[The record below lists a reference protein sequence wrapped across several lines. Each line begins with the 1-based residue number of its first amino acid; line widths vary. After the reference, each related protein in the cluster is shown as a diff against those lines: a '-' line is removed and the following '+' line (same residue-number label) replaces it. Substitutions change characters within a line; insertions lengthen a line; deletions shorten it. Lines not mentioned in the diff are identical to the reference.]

1 MKKTILI
8 TGASRGIGAAIA
20 RRLAVFDGSPSRLI
34 LNCNTDTEGLA
45 TVIDEINRAV
55 PDCQIVPMICDLS
68 DAEARSVAFARAV
81 DASGGHT
88 PHILINNAGI
98 ADIGL
103 LQDLSSD
110 RLMAILSTN
119 LAAALDLA
127 RLCIPGMIRRMHD
140 MTADNASGPNWS
152 NPQTHDTDVS
162 SESSIQVAFGP
173 SAPTTPNCA
182 ILNISSVWGQVG
194 ASCEVAYSAAKGG
207 LNAMTRALAKE
218 LAPSS
223 IPVNAI
229 ACGLIDT
236 QMNRLLSP
244 EELADV
250 IDQIPAG
257 RMATADEVAKTVEL
271 ILSAPTYLTGQVIG
285 FDGGW
290 I

>member
-20 RRLAVFDGSPSRLI
+20 RKLAVFDGSPSRLI

-68 DAEARSVAFARAV
+68 DAEARSAAFARAV

-140 MTADNASGPNWS
+140 MPADSASNSEQATPRTHTAG
-152 NPQTHDTDVS
+152 S
-162 SESSIQVAFGP
+162 SSPA
-173 SAPTTPNCA
+173 TPNCA

>member
-68 DAEARSVAFARAV
+68 DAEARSAAFARAV
-81 DASGGHT
+81 EASGGHT

-103 LQDLSSD
+103 LQDLAPD

-119 LAAALDLA
+119 LAAALDLS
-127 RLCIPGMIRRMHD
+127 RLCIPGMVRRIHD
-140 MTADNASGPNWS
+140 LETPQSTAA
-152 NPQTHDTDVS
+152 Q
-162 SESSIQVAFGP
+162 
-173 SAPTTPNCA
+173 PTCA

-236 QMNRLLSP
+236 QMNRLLSS
-244 EELADV
+244 EELQDI

-257 RMATADEVAKTVEL
+257 RMATADEVAELAAL
-271 ILSAPTYLTGQVIG
+271 ILSAPAYLTGQVIG

>member
-68 DAEARSVAFARAV
+68 DAEARSAAFARAV
-81 DASGGHT
+81 EASGGHT

-103 LQDLSSD
+103 LQDLAPD

-119 LAAALDLA
+119 LAAALDLS
-127 RLCIPGMIRRMHD
+127 RLCIPGMVRRIHD
-140 MTADNASGPNWS
+140 LEAPQSTAA
-152 NPQTHDTDVS
+152 Q
-162 SESSIQVAFGP
+162 
-173 SAPTTPNCA
+173 PTCA

-236 QMNRLLSP
+236 QMNRLLSS
-244 EELADV
+244 EELQDV

-257 RMATADEVAKTVEL
+257 RMATADEVAELATL
-271 ILSAPTYLTGQVIG
+271 ILSAPAYLTGQVIG

>member
-45 TVIDEINRAV
+45 TVIDEIGRAV
-55 PDCQIVPMICDLS
+55 PDCQIIPMICDLS
-68 DAEARSVAFARAV
+68 DAEARSAAFIRAV

-119 LAAALDLA
+119 LAAALDLS
-127 RLCIPGMIRRMHD
+127 RLCIPGMVRRI
-140 MTADNASGPNWS
+140 
-152 NPQTHDTDVS
+152 HDTEAHCKTQASAQSGSRTGS
-162 SESSIQVAFGP
+162 SDPGFTPLSEP
-173 SAPTTPNCA
+173 KPTCA
-182 ILNISSVWGQVG
+182 ILNISSVWGSVG

-236 QMNRLLSP
+236 QMNHCLTP
-244 EELADV
+244 EEITEV

-257 RMATADEVAKTVEL
+257 RMASPDEVARLCEL
-271 ILSAPTYLTGQVIG
+271 ILSAPAYLTGQVIG

>member
-20 RRLAVFDGSPSRLI
+20 RRLAFFDGEPSRLI

-45 TVIDEINRAV
+45 TVIDEINQAV
-55 PDCQIVPMICDLS
+55 PDCRIVPMICDLS
-68 DAEARSVAFARAV
+68 DAEARSTAFARAV
-81 DASGGHT
+81 DATGGHT

-103 LQDLSSD
+103 LQDLSPD

-119 LAAALDLA
+119 LAAALDLS
-127 RLCIPGMIRRMHD
+127 RLCIPGMVRRIHD
-140 MTADNASGPNWS
+140 
-152 NPQTHDTDVS
+152 
-162 SESSIQVAFGP
+162 SETQISMSDAK
-173 SAPTTPNCA
+173 PTCA
-182 ILNISSVWGQVG
+182 ILNISSVWGSVG

-207 LNAMTRALAKE
+207 LNAMTHALAKE

-236 QMNRLLSP
+236 QMNHCLTA
-244 EELADV
+244 EELTEV

-257 RMATADEVAKTVEL
+257 RMASPDEVARLCEL
-271 ILSAPTYLTGQVIG
+271 ILSAPAYLTGQVIG

>member
-68 DAEARSVAFARAV
+68 DAEARSAAFARAV
-81 DASGGHT
+81 EASGGHT

-103 LQDLSSD
+103 LQDLAPD

-119 LAAALDLA
+119 LAAALDLS
-127 RLCIPGMIRRMHD
+127 RLCIPGMVRRIHD
-140 MTADNASGPNWS
+140 QQAQSGMS
-152 NPQTHDTDVS
+152 DSTQTVNPS
-162 SESSIQVAFGP
+162 K
-173 SAPTTPNCA
+173 PTCA

-236 QMNRLLSP
+236 QMNRLLSS
-244 EELADV
+244 EELQDV

-257 RMATADEVAKTVEL
+257 RMATADEVAELAAL

>member
-20 RRLAVFDGSPSRLI
+20 RRLAFFDGTPSRLI
-34 LNCNTDTEGLA
+34 LNCNKDTEGLA
-45 TVIDEINRAV
+45 TVIDEIGRMV

-68 DAEARSVAFARAV
+68 DAEARSTAFTRAV
-81 DASGGHT
+81 EASGGHT

-103 LQDLSSD
+103 LQDLSPE
-110 RLMAILSTN
+110 RLMSILSTN

-127 RLCIPGMIRRMHD
+127 RLCIPGMVRRIHD
-140 MTADNASGPNWS
+140 SETQSSASDSAKQGRAYNVEINNAGFP
-152 NPQTHDTDVS
+152 DTK
-162 SESSIQVAFGP
+162 
-173 SAPTTPNCA
+173 PTCA
-182 ILNISSVWGQVG
+182 ILNISSVWGSVG

-218 LAPSS
+218 LAPSA

-236 QMNRLLSP
+236 QMNRCLTP
-244 EELADV
+244 EELIEV

-257 RMATADEVAKTVEL
+257 RMASAEEVAAMAEL
-271 ILSAPTYLTGQVIG
+271 ILSAPAYLTGQVIG

>member
-68 DAEARSVAFARAV
+68 DAEARSAAFARAV

-140 MTADNASGPNWS
+140 MPDSDLS
-152 NPQTHDTDVS
+152 MPQTNDTTS
-162 SESSIQVAFGP
+162 SDSSIRVAFGSSTP
-173 SAPTTPNCA
+173 AVPNCA

-257 RMATADEVAKTVEL
+257 RMATADEVAITVEL

>member
-68 DAEARSVAFARAV
+68 DAEARSAAFARAV
-81 DASGGHT
+81 EASGDHT

-140 MTADNASGPNWS
+140 MPADSASNSVQTTPRTHTAG
-152 NPQTHDTDVS
+152 S
-162 SESSIQVAFGP
+162 STPAV
-173 SAPTTPNCA
+173 PNCA

-244 EELADV
+244 EELADL

>member
-20 RRLAVFDGSPSRLI
+20 RRLAIFDGSPSRLI
-34 LNCNTDTEGLA
+34 LNCNKDTEGLA
-45 TVIDEINRAV
+45 TVIDEIGRAV

-68 DAEARSVAFARAV
+68 DAKARSTAFARAV
-81 DASGGHT
+81 EASGGHT

-140 MTADNASGPNWS
+140 MLTDGTPNSARS
-152 NPQTHDTDVS
+152 NPTTQNAV
-162 SESSIQVAFGP
+162 P
-173 SAPTTPNCA
+173 SAPAVPNCA

-218 LAPSS
+218 LAPES

-250 IDQIPAG
+250 ISQIPAG
-257 RMATADEVAKTVEL
+257 RMATPDEVAETVSL
-271 ILSAPTYLTGQVIG
+271 ILSAPAYLTGQVIG

>member
-20 RRLAVFDGSPSRLI
+20 RHLAVFDGSPSRLI

-45 TVIDEINRAV
+45 TVIDEIGSAV

-68 DAEARSVAFARAV
+68 DAEARSAAFARAV
-81 DASGGHT
+81 EASGGHT

-110 RLMAILSTN
+110 RLMAILTTN

-140 MTADNASGPNWS
+140 TEANA
-152 NPQTHDTDVS
+152 
-162 SESSIQVAFGP
+162 
-173 SAPTTPNCA
+173 NCA

-236 QMNRLLSP
+236 RMNRLLSP

-271 ILSAPTYLTGQVIG
+271 ILSAPAYLTGQVIG